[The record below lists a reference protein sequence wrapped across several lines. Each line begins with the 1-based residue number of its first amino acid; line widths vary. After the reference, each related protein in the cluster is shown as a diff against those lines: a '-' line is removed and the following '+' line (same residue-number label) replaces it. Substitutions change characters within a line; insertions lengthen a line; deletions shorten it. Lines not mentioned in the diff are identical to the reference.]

1 MSDSA
6 EHELQRAIELL
17 GAIEPGTH
25 VIEASAGTGK
35 TWTITSL
42 IAAALALDA
51 VHASRVLT
59 VTFTRAATAELRVRV
74 RERIASLAEAIAD
87 PGTADT
93 VARAVLAQVGG
104 DDAPRIVGER
114 LARALAESD
123 AIGVDTMHGWCATL
137 LGQYGDLLG
146 LDAPG
151 DDASAALPPVAE
163 LTERGALEASAR
175 VPMAQWYGFTRRTV
189 SVGGL
194 EQLAGAA
201 LAGIGRVLV
210 QREDG
215 TLLGDDPA
223 EVARLERDITRIA
236 EVHRMLSTEWSA
248 HREQYVQSCHD
259 AIAAKRL
266 SGKQWQLRYLD
277 KRVGALDHVFADLL
291 RLFEA
296 NREQRE
302 LIQRFCTSELAVTSK
317 SADDPFTLGEFS
329 DLLDELIALLPSLA
343 DALAMPLRYFIESV
357 QQSLPRKA
365 NDFDDLLR
373 LVAEGLARD
382 PAVAERVRRSADL
395 VLIDE
400 SQDTDPLQWR
410 IFLSLFG
417 DATSLKRLV
426 LVGDPKQS
434 IYRFRNAEVA
444 VYLAARDAA
453 TTTPFTLDTN
463 YRSDPALVRAVNAVY
478 AGAPGV
484 FGEGVQYE
492 PVAPS
497 RTHAELVPLVAA
509 PLRVVEVVPDETRS
523 SVHAV
528 REAVALDVASRIV
541 QVLHAP
547 ASSAQQLMRDGAVP
561 RAITARDC
569 AVLVATNRQ
578 ARQIVKALRIAGVHA
593 VAATRNAVTQSDTAG
608 DVYTVLRA
616 LDAPDDRALLRA
628 AALTALV
635 RPALGLALTD
645 PPVVILDALDGEAG
659 QRLEEALRSARSR
672 WNTRGIMDAWIT
684 LDHLLGLSLHIA
696 DAAEAERRL
705 TDVRHLLE
713 LLAAH
718 ESRTRAA
725 PAEGLRW
732 LAERMQERATDQ
744 LTADELEERLESD
757 DDAVRVLTMHASKGL
772 EFPLVWIPYAWVRPH
787 SRPPTRDRPLVRR
800 YDAEL
805 AAVEGV
811 VPIGSGKPSEHPV
824 AQSEHAAQ
832 LLEQQRLLYV
842 ALTRARNGCTVYV
855 HDDPAHRES
864 SLARLLTSGGN
875 GSLARAA
882 QMSAERSNGIALE
895 RMGTGSGGSG
905 PARGTLVKLRDT
917 EPILPAEW
925 TRREALD
932 TWWRRGS
939 FTSLTTGTGAALTA
953 ELADP
958 EVLMLEGAREPAADE
973 GEESEPRR
981 VGVTRN
987 VDASPGGA
995 RVSLADFPRGRAAG
1009 NVLHDV
1015 LERVVQQ
1022 RGVPGAIAPVA
1033 ADALARQGLDADAWS
1048 APLVAALESVLDVP
1062 LVGLTTS
1069 AATTSAPSLRSLAT
1083 GTTFTELTFDLAVV
1097 SVRGRAIRARQLAR
1111 AFALHPGG
1119 NVPDDYAAELA
1130 ALDFVPLRGLL
1141 TGTIDLVARHNDTWT
1156 LLDYKSNHLGDTVG
1170 DYTLAPMTA
1179 SMRAHHYILQYH
1191 LYLVALHRF
1200 LRVRQPA
1207 YDYDQHILGVGY
1219 LFVRGMDAAHAGSG
1233 VFADRPPRARIE
1245 ALDELLRTGEIA

>member
-1 MSDSA
+1 MSQVA
-6 EHELQRAIELL
+6 GQELQRAIELL
-17 GAIEPGTH
+17 RAIEPGTH

-51 VHASRVLT
+51 VHPSRVLT

-87 PGTADT
+87 PGTGD
-93 VARAVLAQVGG
+93 VMARAVLAHVGG
-104 DDAPRIVGER
+104 NDAPRIVGER

-151 DDASAALPPVAE
+151 DDASTALPPVAE

-175 VPMAQWYGFTRRTV
+175 VPMAQWYGFTRRIV

-215 TLLGDDPA
+215 TMLGDDA
-223 EVARLERDITRIA
+223 DEVATLERDITRIVELHA
-236 EVHRMLSTEWSA
+236 MLSTEWSA
-248 HREQYVQSCHD
+248 HGEQHVQSITN

-266 SGKQWQLRYLD
+266 NGSQWQLRYLD
-277 KRVGALDHVFADLL
+277 KRVAAVDDVFADLL

-296 NREQRE
+296 NKEQRD
-302 LIQRFCTSELAVTSK
+302 LVQRFSSRALAATSK
-317 SADDPFTLGEFS
+317 SADNPFTLGEFS
-329 DLLDELIALLPSLA
+329 DTLDELIALLPSLV
-343 DALAMPLRYFIESV
+343 DALAMPLRHFMDSL

-410 IFLSLFG
+410 IFLSLFS
-417 DATSLKRLV
+417 DTASSKRLV

-453 TTTPFTLDTN
+453 TSTPFTLGTN
-463 YRSDPALVRAVNAVY
+463 YRSDAALVHAVNAIY

-484 FGEGVQYE
+484 FGAGVDYE
-492 PVAPS
+492 PVTPS
-497 RTHAELVPLVAA
+497 RAHAELVPRSAA
-509 PLRVVEVVPDETRS
+509 PLRFVEVVADGTRS

-528 REAVALDVASRIV
+528 RAAVADDVASRIV
-541 QVLHAP
+541 RLLHAP
-547 ASSAQQLMRDGAVP
+547 TGSAPHIVRDGLAP
-561 RAITARDC
+561 RPVSARDC

-578 ARQIVKALRIAGVHA
+578 ARQIVRALRTAGVHA
-593 VAATRNAVTQSDTAG
+593 VAATRNAVTQSDTAA

-635 RPALGLALTD
+635 RPALGLSLTD

-659 QRLEEALRSARSR
+659 QRLDEALRTARAR
-672 WNTRGIMDAWIT
+672 WSTRGIMDAWIT
-684 LDHLLGLSLHIA
+684 LDHQLGLSLHIA
-696 DAAEAERRL
+696 DTDDAERRL

-787 SRPPTRDRPLVRR
+787 PRPPTRDRPLVRR
-800 YDAEL
+800 YDA
-805 AAVEGV
+805 AQAVVEGV
-811 VPIGSGKPSEHPV
+811 VPIGSGKPSDHPV
-824 AQSEHAAQ
+824 ARDEHAAQ

-855 HDDPAHRES
+855 HEDSVHRDA
-864 SLARLLTSGGN
+864 SLARLLSTN
-875 GSLARAA
+875 GSGPLARAA
-882 QMSAERSNGIALE
+882 QLAANSAHGIALE
-895 RMGTGSGGSG
+895 RMGDAADGSGSASDATVVSESAGIIT
-905 PARGTLVKLRDT
+905 PAS
-917 EPILPAEW
+917 W
-925 TRREALD
+925 TRRDALD

-939 FTSLTTGTGAALTA
+939 FTALTTRTAAMVVS

-958 EVLMLEGAREPAADE
+958 ELLLLEGPREPAADE
-973 GEESEPRR
+973 GEEIEPRR
-981 VGVTRN
+981 VSAARSA
-987 VDASPGGA
+987 DAVMHGD
-995 RVSLADFPRGRAAG
+995 RVLLADFPRGRAAG
-1009 NVLHDV
+1009 NALHDV

-1022 RGVPGAIAPVA
+1022 RAVPGTVA
-1033 ADALARQGLDADAWS
+1033 AVVPDALLRQGLDAIAWS
-1048 APLVAALESVLDVP
+1048 VPLAAALEPALDVP
-1062 LVGLTTS
+1062 LAGL
-1069 AATTSAPSLRSLAT
+1069 ATPAPTLRSLASH
-1083 GTTFTELTFDLAVV
+1083 TTFTELTFDFALV
-1097 SVRGRAIRARQLAR
+1097 SEPGRAIRARQLAR
-1111 AFALHPGG
+1111 VFALHPGG
-1119 NVPDDYAAELA
+1119 NVPDDYVPALA
-1130 ALDFVPLRGLL
+1130 ALDFTPLRGLL
-1141 TGTIDLVARHNDTWT
+1141 TGAIDLVARHDNAWT
-1156 LLDYKSNHLGDTVG
+1156 VLDYKSNHLGDRIA
-1170 DYTLAPMTA
+1170 DYALAPMTA
-1179 SMRAHHYILQYH
+1179 AMCTHHYILQYH

-1200 LRVRQPA
+1200 LRLRQPA
-1207 YDYDQHILGVGY
+1207 YDYDQHVLGIGY

-1233 VFADRPPRARIE
+1233 VFTDRPPRARIE
-1245 ALDELLRTGEIA
+1245 ALDALLRTGDVA